1 MTTAAALPGR
11 LLFEVDPRSISG
23 SVPYKVRIYLLN
35 EGNAPIQVK
44 DMVVSTTVNGRTA
57 RAPVPPLAREVAPGQ
72 QALLREVAG
81 QWKIDTATWSMEVL
95 VRTQRGEAYQNRVTW
110 Q

>member
-1 MTTAAALPGR
+1 
-11 LLFEVDPRSISG
+11 
-23 SVPYKVRIYLLN
+23 VRIYLLN

-44 DMVVSTTVNGRTA
+44 DMVVSTTVNERA
-57 RAPVPPLAREVAPGQ
+57 SRAPVPPLAREVAPGQ

-95 VRTQRGEAYQNRVTW
+95 VRTQRGEAYQNRVKW